1 MSRLIAM
8 ALLACLL
15 AGCGGGSVATAS
27 APTQRT
33 THPNP

>member
-1 MSRLIAM
+1 MR
-8 ALLACLL
+8 LLAIIVLAALL